1 MFKRIWKL
9 ISSTFIIWGN
19 ANASRMSA
27 ALAYFT
33 MLSLAPLLM
42 IAIAIAGYVFDSQA
56 AQAEVIEQVQLV
68 TTPEIAN
75 TVKGLIQNAVEPKTG
90 LVAGTISLCVLVFG
104 ASGVFTQLSDTFD
117 DIWKVPKEAR
127 SGLLY
132 TVEKRLL
139 GIGMVLIAGLSL
151 LGALVLDSAMAYIN
165 QLVEGSYPR
174 AVIWLNLADRSLSFL
189 LMPFI
194 FAVMFRFFPSAK
206 IQWRDVWLAG
216 ILTALLVVAS
226 RSLIGLYLEFSTASE
241 VYGAAGS
248 LVVLLI
254 WVYMTGLLIFFGAA
268 FSHAWADTFGSRSDW
283 GNGGQTCQG
292 DSGEADSSTF
302 GESGSAKPNKCPS
315 ESEQSIEEPTSS
327 KKSSRNASETEIS
340 DGPNDPLV
348 PKRRTTPPV
357 EIKKLL

>member
-56 AQAEVIEQVQLV
+56 AQAEIIEQVQLV
-68 TTPEIAN
+68 TTAEIAN

-117 DIWKVPKEAR
+117 DIWKVPPEAR
-127 SGLLY
+127 SGLMY
-132 TVEKRLL
+132 TLEKRLL

-151 LGALVLDSAMAYIN
+151 LVALVLDSAMAYLN
-165 QLVEGSYPR
+165 QLVEGSYPQ

-194 FAVMFRFFPSAK
+194 FAVMFRFFPSTEDSVA
-206 IQWRDVWLAG
+206 RCLAG
-216 ILTALLVVAS
+216 
-226 RSLIGLYLEFSTASE
+226 RYPD
-241 VYGAAGS
+241 GAAGCRQSKPDRALPAIFNRQRS
-248 LVVLLI
+248 LRSGGL
-254 WVYMTGLLIFFGAA
+254 TGCVIDLGSHHRAGDFFR
-268 FSHAWADTFGSRSDW
+268 SRLQPRLGRYVRFAQRLGKW
-283 GNGGQTCQG
+283 QANLFRQR
-292 DSGEADSSTF
+292 F
-302 GESGSAKPNKCPS
+302 
-315 ESEQSIEEPTSS
+315 EQCY
-327 KKSSRNASETEIS
+327 
-340 DGPNDPLV
+340 
-348 PKRRTTPPV
+348 RRR
-357 EIKKLL
+357 